1 MLTSSVSHEQTGN
14 AILPDEGGRASGRLT
29 AMADSDALP
38 SAGQFITENFCSAMS
53 TPRRLAT
60 QRATTVH
67 GSLNRPTGVM
77 AVPGCVRRAVM
88 KAIMP

>member
-1 MLTSSVSHEQTGN
+1 MMTSSVSHQQTGI
-14 AILPDEGGRASGRLT
+14 AILPYEGGRASGRLT
-29 AMADSDALP
+29 AMADSDVLP
-38 SAGQFITENFCSAMS
+38 SAGQFIIENFCSAMS
-53 TPRRLAT
+53 APRRLAT